1 MSHTTSDD
9 ITNLLNHWMSTKNQI
24 AELELSL
31 AKYKKLATKIMS
43 KTDTDTIQSDD
54 YILKKRTLTK
64 KTLSKDDVPK
74 EIWERYA
81 KTTTYPAYYL
91 SKR

>member
-31 AKYKKLATKIMS
+31 TKYKKLATKIMS
-43 KTDTDTIQSDD
+43 KTDTDTIHSDD

>member
-1 MSHTTSDD
+1 
-9 ITNLLNHWMSTKNQI
+9 
-24 AELELSL
+24 
-31 AKYKKLATKIMS
+31 MS
-43 KTDTDTIQSDD
+43 KTDADTIQSDY

>member
-24 AELELSL
+24 TELELSL
-31 AKYKKLATKIMS
+31 TKYKKLATKIMS
-43 KTDTDTIQSDD
+43 KTDTDTIHSDD

-81 KTTTYPAYYL
+81 KSTTYPAYYL